1 MRTYSTVDRLV
12 MRTQRLLKSA
22 VPGAPAA
29 LPPRQNTRPMNDP
42 RLSPA
47 QQRHAAALMRVNHAG
62 EVAAQ
67 GLYTGQ
73 ALLARTETVRQL
85 LKESAREEA
94 AHLTLCSQRL
104 AELGARPSRLTA
116 LWYTGSAAIGLLA
129 ALPGDRFSLGFIA
142 ETERQVEAHLNHHLE
157 RLPPDDQDSRA
168 VVARMRDE
176 EAGHADKARNAGAIR
191 LPGLVRQ
198 VMRAV
203 ARMMTGIAYWV

>member
-12 MRTQRLLKSA
+12 MRTQRILKSA

-29 LPPRQNTRPMNDP
+29 LPPRQDTRPMSDP

-85 LKESAREEA
+85 LRESAREEA
-94 AHLTLCSQRL
+94 AHLTLCSRRL
-104 AELGARPSRLTA
+104 AELGAHPSRLTP
-116 LWYTGSAAIGLLA
+116 LWYTGSAAIGILA
-129 ALPGDRFSLGFIA
+129 ALPGDRFSLGFVA
-142 ETERQVEAHLNHHLE
+142 ETERQGGAHLNH
-157 RLPPDDQDSRA
+157 QS
-168 VVARMRDE
+168 
-176 EAGHADKARNAGAIR
+176 G
-191 LPGLVRQ
+191 
-198 VMRAV
+198 
-203 ARMMTGIAYWV
+203 

>member
-12 MRTQRLLKSA
+12 MRTQRILKSA

-29 LPPRQNTRPMNDP
+29 LPPRQDTRPMSDP

-85 LKESAREEA
+85 LRESAREEA
-94 AHLTLCSQRL
+94 AHLTLCSRRL
-104 AELGARPSRLTA
+104 AELGAHPSRLTP
-116 LWYTGSAAIGLLA
+116 LWYTGSAAIGILA
-129 ALPGDRFSLGFIA
+129 ALPGDRFSLGFVA

-157 RLPPDDQDSRA
+157 RLPPDDRDSRA
-168 VVARMRDE
+168 VVAKMRDE
-176 EAGHADKARNAGAIR
+176 EAGHADKARNAAAIR
-191 LPGLVRQ
+191 LPGLVQ
-198 VMRAV
+198 QAMRAT
-203 ARMMTGIAYWV
+203 ARLMTGIAYWI